1 MAKNDDLST
10 GDILGSA
17 VALHRVAEPE
27 RRLALA
33 VLEQAKFDLED
44 ASRPDNRR
52 KAAEWMLDDGD
63 CMMSFRWWCDAVEI
77 SADALRRQFAQLIAE
92 VLADHRRST
101 HVPFTIDSRQRDAPA
116 RGFRRF
122 ASRGRGVR

>member
-17 VALHRVAEPE
+17 IALHRVAEPE

-33 VLEQAKFDLED
+33 VLEQAIFDLKD
-44 ASRPDNRR
+44 GSRPDNQR

-63 CMMSFRWWCDAVEI
+63 SAMSFRWWCNAVNV
-77 SADALRRQFAQLIAE
+77 SADALRERFLSMIAD
-92 VLADHRRST
+92 VLARPKQQASYA
-101 HVPFTIDSRQRDAPA
+101 IDSRQRDAPA
-116 RGFRRF
+116 RSFRRF

>member
-1 MAKNDDLST
+1 MAKNDDVST

-17 VALHRVAEPE
+17 IALHRVAEPE

-33 VLEQAKFDLED
+33 VLEQAIFDLED
-44 ASRPDNRR
+44 GSRPDNQR

-63 CMMSFRWWCDAVEI
+63 SAMSLRWWCNAVDV
-77 SADALRRQFAQLIAE
+77 SADALREKFVQLIAD
-92 VLADHRRST
+92 VLARQEQ
-101 HVPFTIDSRQRDAPA
+101 HVSYAIGTRQRDAPA
-116 RGFRRF
+116 RGCRRF